1 MAKKP
6 KSDGINKAQAIRE
19 YVTEHPDEGPKA
31 VADILTKQ
39 LGVEVTPG
47 TVSTTKYQMGR
58 VAAEGNSKPAQPTI
72 DTPKRGRP
80 ASTSQATN
88 GARGGSATKIGI
100 EELLAAKAL
109 SDKLG
114 GVEKA
119 KEALEL
125 LAKLR

>member
-1 MAKKP
+1 MAKKQS
-6 KSDGINKAQAIRE
+6 SDGINKAQAIRE

-31 VADILTKQ
+31 VAEALTKQ

-47 TVSTTKYQMGR
+47 VVSTTKYQMGKSSPS
-58 VAAEGNSKPAQPTI
+58 N
-72 DTPKRGRP
+72 DTPQRGRP
-80 ASTSQATN
+80 ASKSQAGN
-88 GARGGSATKIGI
+88 GSSGGSAAKIGI
-100 EELLAAKAL
+100 DELLAAKAL

-114 GVEKA
+114 GPERA